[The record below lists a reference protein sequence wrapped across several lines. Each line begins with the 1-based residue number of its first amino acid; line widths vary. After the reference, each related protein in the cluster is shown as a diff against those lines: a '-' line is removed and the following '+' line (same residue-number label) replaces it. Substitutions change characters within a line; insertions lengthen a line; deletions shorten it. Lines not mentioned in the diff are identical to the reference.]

1 MKHTET
7 ENKYTVIVATS
18 SVLLSLSVCA
28 LFYSTANV
36 ADEINAEGRSSP
48 ETDVI
53 GGIKAKPG
61 QFPFMGRLLPRNASS
76 NDRGICGA
84 TLIHPRYVLTA
95 LHCID
100 YSTAKGLSVQ
110 VGAYDLE
117 AKDGERIDVKNIFFP
132 TSKPIGEYYDDG
144 SGEYV
149 QVMELYD
156 YAVLELTKPS
166 KYPFIELMNP
176 EEFAL
181 VKPGELT
188 TTMGWGDNE
197 LDERHEQEL
206 TALDEQGSKPDHILN
221 YVNVPYV
228 DLEVCK
234 AVGGQYSKIGNESIC
249 AGFKEGKKDSCYG
262 DSGGPLLATAG
273 EEADKQVG
281 IVSWGEG
288 CAQPDAYGVYASIP
302 YHLEDIEYLQ
312 HGISYTQDYYDLKL
326 MSQSRHGER
335 LDYKNY
341 RDSAVQLGS
350 PQVHEGNITR
360 NTCPEWLAPNQECY
374 VDVTWENTNDQRVI
388 ADVVSMPIL
397 TPELELLSFIKFDYA
412 SDAPSYYSKVLGN
425 AKLDIL
431 AYGANWEIDEDIF
444 SEGVSSLTNPKI
456 NVGEESVISIRD
468 LPPGKLQLDI
478 MVDNANGWD
487 SIYFNVN
494 GQSYPFYN
502 ASIEEEFV
510 SIPLP
515 LEQDNNDV
523 QIIYTNHGNDAKI
536 WIDDLHFKKL
546 EDEII

>member
-1 MKHTET
+1 MKHTKT

-48 ETDVI
+48 ETDVV

-149 QVMELYD
+149 QVVESYD

-176 EEFAL
+176 EEFAS
-181 VKPGELT
+181 VEPGELT
-188 TTMGWGDNE
+188 TTMGWGINE
-197 LDERHEQEL
+197 PIKFPEQNL
-206 TALDEQGSKPDHILN
+206 TATNNHDSVPDHILN

-228 DLEVCK
+228 ELEACK
-234 AVGGQYSKIGNESIC
+234 AAGGPYATIGEESIC
-249 AGFKEGKKDSCYG
+249 VGFKEGGKGPCFG
-262 DSGGPLLATAG
+262 DSGGPLLASTTENHVA
-273 EEADKQVG
+273 KQVG
-281 IVSWGEG
+281 IVSWGAGG
-288 CAQPDAYGVYASIP
+288 CAQPEKYAVYASVP
-302 YHLEDIEYLQ
+302 YHLEYIEYLQ
-312 HGISYTQDYYDLKL
+312 HDIQYTQDYYDLKL
-326 MSQSRHGER
+326 MSQSSHGER

-374 VDVTWENTNDQRVI
+374 VDVTWENTNEQRVI

-494 GQSYPFYN
+494 GQFYPIYG
-502 ASIEEEFV
+502 IEGEFV
-510 SIPLP
+510 SMPL
-515 LEQDNNDV
+515 LLVQDNNDV